1 MPRKKQY
8 KTRDQLIQENKK
20 LLEELSHLKTEI
32 ERLQEKKVQLKK
44 ELIVNRRL
52 HFKLG
57 TQSRSS

>member
-1 MPRKKQY
+1 MPRKEKY

-20 LLEELSHLKTEI
+20 LLDQIDLMQAKIDKLLEKRSESK
-32 ERLQEKKVQLKK
+32 QEVPD
-44 ELIVNRRL
+44 VRRL

>member
-1 MPRKKQY
+1 MPRKENY

-20 LLEELSHLKTEI
+20 LLEQIDLMQAKIDKL
-32 ERLQEKKVQLKK
+32 LEKGSESKQVA
-44 ELIVNRRL
+44 EDSRRL